1 MLINSWALILQD
13 AFQDVFRTFV
23 NFVPNVVGAILFL
36 AIGWLVGVV
45 LARIVTQLFRAI
57 KLDSALRYA
66 GAEGI
71 LKKAGMSLNSADFMG
86 ALVKWLVIITF
97 LMFSLNVIGLG
108 QAALFIKDAVSVLLP
123 QVVLAATILI
133 ITAVIAK
140 FVNSIVTSSAKAA
153 DVDSASFIGNL
164 SKWAIWVMGALTAFS
179 QLGIDASFIYTL
191 FTGVIVAFSLAFG
204 LAFGLGGQSAAASYL
219 EKFRSEM
226 RK

>member
-1 MLINSWALILQD
+1 MLLNTWAVILQE

-45 LARIVTQLFRAI
+45 LARVVTQIFRAI

-71 LKKAGMSLNSADFMG
+71 LNKAGINLNSAGFMG

-108 QAALFIKDAVSVLLP
+108 AAALFIKDAIGIILP
-123 QVVLAATILI
+123 QVVLAAAILI
-133 ITAVIAK
+133 ITAVIAR
-140 FVNSIVTSSAKAA
+140 FVDGIVTSSAKAA

-164 SKWAIWVMGALTAFS
+164 AKWAIWVMGALTAFA
-179 QLGIDASFIYTL
+179 QLGVDASFIYTL
-191 FTGVIVAFSLAFG
+191 FTGVVVAFSLAFG
-204 LAFGLGGQSAAASYL
+204 LAFGLGGQAAAASYL
-219 EKFRSEM
+219 EKLRADM

>member
-23 NFVPNVVGAILFL
+23 NFVPNVIGAILFL

-45 LARIVTQLFRAI
+45 LARVVKHLFRAV

-66 GAEGI
+66 GAEEV
-71 LKKAGMSLNSADFMG
+71 LKKAGVNLNSAGFMG
-86 ALVKWLVIITF
+86 ELVKWLVIIIF

-108 QAALFIKDAVSVLLP
+108 QAAIFIQDAISIFLP
-123 QVVLAATILI
+123 QVVLAAVILI

-140 FVNSIVTSSAKAA
+140 FVNSIVTGSAKAA
-153 DVDSASFIGNL
+153 DVDSASFIGKL
-164 SKWAIWVMGALTAFS
+164 SKWSIWVIGALTAFS

-191 FTGVIVAFSLAFG
+191 FTGVVVAFAIAFG
-204 LAFGLGGQSAAASYL
+204 LAFGLGGQSAAADYL
-219 EKFRSEM
+219 NKLRAEIEK
-226 RK
+226 